1 MRRGGVSRSRLASQD
16 GQARRRACRRIPVVK
31 EKPHIFERS
40 VEHSL
45 RVRYSETDR
54 MRIVYHANY
63 IVWFE
68 IGRTEFCRAAGF
80 PYREME
86 EQGVLILV
94 TGVDCRYR
102 RSASYDDEVTI
113 RTRMGDVGSRGLSF
127 FYEIVRSDDGTLL
140 AEGSTRHVFV
150 DGTGRPIRIPGE
162 IHAAFSRFVGA
173 PPAIARP

>member
-1 MRRGGVSRSRLASQD
+1 
-16 GQARRRACRRIPVVK
+16 VK
-31 EKPHIFERS
+31 ENPKIYPRT
-40 VEHSL
+40 VEHSV

-54 MRIVYHANY
+54 MGIVYHANY

-68 IGRTEFCRAAGF
+68 IGRTEFCRAAGY
-80 PYREME
+80 PYTAME

-102 RSASYDDEVTI
+102 RAARYDDRVTI

-127 FYEIVRSDDGTLL
+127 FYEVTRTGDGALL

-150 DGTGRPIRIPGE
+150 DGTNRPITIPPAIRE
-162 IHAAFSRFVGA
+162 AFAGFVGA
-173 PPAIARP
+173 ES